1 MNTDTLAQ
9 ILCMAL
15 EACQLDF
22 ERSRMRLEDWE
33 AKRNIQRTIF
43 AINAH
48 VLRSRERLYRLVGP
62 HETHETTWNTWNHMK
77 SMKFHTLPPQAKHMK
92 RMKPHETHEIR
103 HTTGQTHEATW
114 NAWSHM
120 KTTSQNRPNFREN
133 GCARILFKQKIAIFY
148 NRGRF

>member
-22 ERSRMRLEDWE
+22 ERSRMRLEDYE
-33 AKRNIQRTIF
+33 AMRNRQRSIF

-62 HETHETTWNTWNHMK
+62 NETHETT
-77 SMKFHTLPPQAKHMK
+77 
-92 RMKPHETHEIR
+92 
-103 HTTGQTHEATW
+103 
-114 NAWSHM
+114 
-120 KTTSQNRPNFREN
+120 
-133 GCARILFKQKIAIFY
+133 
-148 NRGRF
+148 